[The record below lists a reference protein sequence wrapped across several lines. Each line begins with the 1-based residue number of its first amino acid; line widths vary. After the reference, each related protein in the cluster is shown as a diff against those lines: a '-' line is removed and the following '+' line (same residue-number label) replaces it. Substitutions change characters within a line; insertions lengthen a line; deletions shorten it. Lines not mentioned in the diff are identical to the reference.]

1 LIALSKNLTP
11 SMRRNP
17 SPSVQPQTAADI
29 TSPALRL
36 IGLLEHVSRAER
48 PRTLTEIIADVK
60 QPKPTVYR
68 MLQQLELAGLLVK
81 EPDGKRYAPGP
92 RLSRLAED
100 VLLNAQVRASRHAIL
115 QKLVDEIGETCN
127 FTMLAGTDVV
137 YLDRVETAWP
147 LRFHLQ
153 PGSRVPIH
161 CSASGKLFLAYMPP
175 AQRNRLLGH
184 LNYKGYTPNTITTRI
199 RLEAELA
206 RVRAQG
212 YALDNEEFLD
222 GLVCVAVPVF
232 DPASRQRVRGSVAV
246 QAPASRFPI
255 DNATSALP
263 ALKRAADAFGDSIEA
278 AGDAQAGGDRAA
290 ATSRPRP
297 VTAATAPI
305 ANGSAGATKR
315 AIPRATAG
323 TRKRARSGTAT
334 TAARTTR
341 GTPAAGKRG

>member
-1 LIALSKNLTP
+1 
-11 SMRRNP
+11 MRRSSPAP
-17 SPSVQPQTAADI
+17 SRASGPAPSSASARVARTPRPPSAPQEP

-36 IGLLEHVSRAER
+36 IGLLEHVSRADKAQ
-48 PRTLTEIIADVK
+48 TLTEIIAQIR

-68 MLQQLELAGLLVK
+68 MLQQLELSGLFVK

-115 QKLVDEIGETCN
+115 QRLVDEIGETCN
-127 FTMLAGTDVV
+127 FTMQAGTEVV

-153 PGSRVPIH
+153 PGSRVPLH

-184 LNYKGYTPNTITTRI
+184 LHCKSYTPNTITTRVK
-199 RLEAELA
+199 LEAELA

-212 YALDNEEFLD
+212 YALDNEEYFD

-232 DPASRQRVRGSVAV
+232 DPLSRQRVRGSVAV

-255 DNATSALP
+255 GNAASALP
-263 ALKRAADAFGDSIEA
+263 ALKRAAEAFRASI
-278 AGDAQAGGDRAA
+278 Q
-290 ATSRPRP
+290 
-297 VTAATAPI
+297 
-305 ANGSAGATKR
+305 
-315 AIPRATAG
+315 
-323 TRKRARSGTAT
+323 
-334 TAARTTR
+334 
-341 GTPAAGKRG
+341 

>member
-1 LIALSKNLTP
+1 
-11 SMRRNP
+11 M
-17 SPSVQPQTAADI
+17 AADL

-36 IGLLEHVSRAER
+36 IGLLEHVSRADKAQ
-48 PRTLTEIIADVK
+48 TLTEIINEVR

-68 MLQQLELAGLLVK
+68 MLQQLEQAGLLVK

-100 VLLNAQVRASRHAIL
+100 VLLNAQVRAVRHAIL
-115 QKLVDEIGETCN
+115 QRLVDETGETCN
-127 FTMLAGTDVV
+127 FTMLSGTEVV

-175 AQRNRLLGH
+175 AQRNRLLDH
-184 LNYKGYTPNTITTRI
+184 LQYKGYTTNTITTRI
-199 RLEAELA
+199 SLEAELA

-232 DPASRQRVRGSVAV
+232 DTGSRQRVRGSVAV
-246 QAPASRFPI
+246 QAPASRLPI
-255 DNATSALP
+255 TNASAALP
-263 ALKRAADAFGDSIEA
+263 ALKRAAEAFGDSIEVVPDFRPA
-278 AGDAQAGGDRAA
+278 PGKSAS
-290 ATSRPRP
+290 TKSRPVATQSP
-297 VTAATAPI
+297 ATARGKAP
-305 ANGSAGATKR
+305 G
-315 AIPRATAG
+315 
-323 TRKRARSGTAT
+323 RAR
-334 TAARTTR
+334 
-341 GTPAAGKRG
+341 

>member
-1 LIALSKNLTP
+1 MT
-11 SMRRNP
+11 RN
-17 SPSVQPQTAADI
+17 SSVAVYAPPDI
-29 TSPALRL
+29 GRTDATSPALRL
-36 IGLLEHVSRAER
+36 IGLLEHVSRAEKAQ
-48 PRTLTEIIADVK
+48 TLTEIIGDIR

-68 MLQQLELAGLLVK
+68 MLQQLEQAGLLVK

-115 QKLVDEIGETCN
+115 QRLVEETGETCN
-127 FTMLAGTDVV
+127 FTMLAGTEVV

-184 LNYKGYTPNTITTRI
+184 LHYKGYTRNTITTRI
-199 RLEAELA
+199 RLETELA

-212 YALDNEEFLD
+212 YALDNEEYLD
-222 GLVCVAVPVF
+222 GLVCIAAPVF
-232 DPASRQRVRGSVAV
+232 DPRGRQRVRGSVAV

-255 DNATSALP
+255 GNAASALP
-263 ALKRAADAFGDSIEA
+263 ALQR
-278 AGDAQAGGDRAA
+278 
-290 ATSRPRP
+290 
-297 VTAATAPI
+297 AATAFGESIVPP
-305 ANGSAGATKR
+305 ADTLTSVR
-315 AIPRATAG
+315 AAQLAKTQLAKTQVAKNPVAKKTAS
-323 TRKRARSGTAT
+323 K
-334 TAARTTR
+334 
-341 GTPAAGKRG
+341 KRGNR

>member
-1 LIALSKNLTP
+1 MSKNSTSLFRYLINFAAPTMSTTQEAQPRRRTHSATP
-11 SMRRNP
+11 KRRAP
-17 SPSVQPQTAADI
+17 QPAPASERAHDVS
-29 TSPALRL
+29 SPALRL
-36 IGLLEHVSRAER
+36 IGLLEQLSRADK
-48 PRTLTEIIADVK
+48 PQTLTEIIGLLR

-68 MLQQLELAGLLVK
+68 MLQQLEQAGLLVK

-115 QKLVDEIGETCN
+115 QRLVDEIGETCN
-127 FTMLAGTDVV
+127 FTMQSGTEVV

-175 AQRNRLLGH
+175 AQRNRLLD
-184 LNYKGYTPNTITTRI
+184 LLRYQGYTPNTITTRI

-212 YALDNEEFLD
+212 YALDNEEYLD
-222 GLVCVAVPVF
+222 GLVCIAVPVF
-232 DPASRQRVRGSVAV
+232 DPRVKARVRGSVAI

-255 DNATSALP
+255 DRATSALP
-263 ALKRAADAFGDSIEA
+263 ALKRAADTFGEA
-278 AGDAQAGGDRAA
+278 IAGAAETPSRARAA
-290 ATSRPRP
+290 A
-297 VTAATAPI
+297 
-305 ANGSAGATKR
+305 GE
-315 AIPRATAG
+315 
-323 TRKRARSGTAT
+323 
-334 TAARTTR
+334 RT
-341 GTPAAGKRG
+341 